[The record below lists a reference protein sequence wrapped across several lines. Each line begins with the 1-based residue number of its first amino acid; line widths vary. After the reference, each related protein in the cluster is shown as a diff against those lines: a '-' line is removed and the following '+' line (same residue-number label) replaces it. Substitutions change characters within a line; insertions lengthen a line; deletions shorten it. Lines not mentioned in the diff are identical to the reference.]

1 MLQAPYIRVHLLYT
15 LSIIYIVKVRL
26 QTPAARYKGTLDC
39 VISTVRQE
47 KVSNATCSI
56 ESSCLNIHAYISI

>member
-1 MLQAPYIRVHLLYT
+1 MDLCT
-15 LSIIYIVKVRL
+15 LPILNVVKVRL

-47 KVSNATCSI
+47 KVSNTASKYTNH
-56 ESSCLNIHAYISI
+56 LAQTVRRYTAYIEAW